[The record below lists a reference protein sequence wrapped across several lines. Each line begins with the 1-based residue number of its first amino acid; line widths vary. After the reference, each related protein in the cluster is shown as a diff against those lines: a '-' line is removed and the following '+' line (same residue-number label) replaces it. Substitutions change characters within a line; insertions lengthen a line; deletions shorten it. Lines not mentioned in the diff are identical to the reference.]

1 MVNQISKLAALRIS
15 FVFFVLKKSACDT
28 TTIRISET
36 TLDTK
41 MTPVYTFGVQAQ
53 RIRECLM
60 LRTLIGL
67 AAVWVFAG
75 GFGGSSSSACENGL
89 SPQRDCKPCKRPDGS
104 LNHSPNITGLVLDK
118 TQLRLEPNPPGQPV
132 ENADRSPDMIVNV
145 ATNAEDAENDVLDYY
160 YTISGGRIVGT
171 GSNVTWDLTGV
182 PPGTYTI
189 TAKVDDSC
197 GICGKTMTK
206 GVMIIGKT
214 PIVEARATPLATKPA
229 TVAKTSAPTTAKAAT
244 SVVIAR
250 PTPTATTRT
259 PASTTG
265 SPTVPCSCP
274 KIMIADPEKSD
285 SDLIFTTKIF
295 DLASTNRLTYIWTI
309 TGGGVVSQD
318 GRSIRIKPGVLG
330 GSVNVTVNGLEPKCS
345 CPNTAH
351 MKF

>member
-1 MVNQISKLAALRIS
+1 MLRI
-15 FVFFVLKKSACDT
+15 F
-28 TTIRISET
+28 
-36 TLDTK
+36 
-41 MTPVYTFGVQAQ
+41 
-53 RIRECLM
+53 
-60 LRTLIGL
+60 IGL
-67 AAVWVFAG
+67 AAVWFFAG
-75 GFGGSSSSACENGL
+75 GFGSALSSACENGL

-118 TQLRLEPNPPGQPV
+118 TQLRLEPKPPGQP
-132 ENADRSPDMIVNV
+132 ADGTDRLPDMVVNV

-171 GSNVTWDLTGV
+171 GSNVTWDLNGV
-182 PPGTYTI
+182 TPGTYTI

-206 GVMIIGKT
+206 GVVIIGKT
-214 PIVEARATPLATKPA
+214 PIVAEAPVTPRVTKPVPSA
-229 TVAKTSAPTTAKAAT
+229 TTDAPNTAKAAT

-250 PTPTATTRT
+250 PTSTVSTRT
-259 PASTTG
+259 PA
-265 SPTVPCSCP
+265 PTAASATAPCSCP

-309 TGGGVVSQD
+309 TGGTVVSQD

-330 GSVNVTVNGLEPKCS
+330 GSVSVTVNGLDPKCS
-345 CPNTAH
+345 CTNTAQL
-351 MKF
+351 KF